1 MEEQLAELDRQ
12 RDELVKKIAQK
23 NAWATEGSVEK
34 LREELTKLIHDRT
47 PAPAAQ
53 TTYTD
58 KGLAMTDLSVY
69 GPEKFAER
77 PRPEP
82 ETKPSRPDRAS
93 LRKWDEFAK

>member
-12 RDELVKKIAQK
+12 RDELVKKIALK

-53 TTYTD
+53 TMYTD
-58 KGLAMTDLSVY
+58 RGLGLTDLSVY
-69 GPEKFAER
+69 GPDKFPER
-77 PRPEP
+77 PTPEP
-82 ETKPSRPDRAS
+82 ETKPTRADRAA